1 MTRGSP
7 SSTVQHLSSP
17 SSFARLMSTEL
28 PASVLATPRQWRP
41 RRTKGASSS
50 LPHYSVRLA
59 KKAASHPPVVMAAQN
74 LLMCKL
80 GLISSSSL
88 EASDFELYI
97 NIFMDGFTE
106 EQAEQIDNLLMAQVL
121 PSTQIDEV
129 VS

>member
-1 MTRGSP
+1 
-7 SSTVQHLSSP
+7 
-17 SSFARLMSTEL
+17 
-28 PASVLATPRQWRP
+28 
-41 RRTKGASSS
+41 
-50 LPHYSVRLA
+50 
-59 KKAASHPPVVMAAQN
+59 MAAQN